1 MKLQHNET
9 HHQYWSTVDGPIVCL
24 LCPIRF
30 LSLNKRAE
38 ESTAALFTK
47 KQACLNKAVHCC
59 WITVNQT
66 APQRRIAECKREH
79 RQLYWTA
86 CARLSI
92 SSALTDIGESSQ
104 CRHVKAINLPKKTQH
119 FSGVKST
126 ALIIDAAGF
135 LTSFKWPRVAR
146 LALIK
151 VSVQVRREL
160 FSTRRWFRR
169 WLSLREPK
177 PPQNSF
183 VPLVE

>member
-1 MKLQHNET
+1 MRHII
-9 HHQYWSTVDGPIVCL
+9 STDLLWTGP
-24 LCPIRF
+24 
-30 LSLNKRAE
+30 LSVFFAPSSSSLYKQTGRGE
-38 ESTAALFTK
+38 HCGVIYKK

-59 WITVNQT
+59 WITVNHT

-104 CRHVKAINLPKKTQH
+104 CRRVKAINLQKTQH

-126 ALIIDAAGF
+126 ALIIDATGF
-135 LTSFKWPRVAR
+135 LTSFKGRRVAR
-146 LALIK
+146 LALIQ

>member
-1 MKLQHNET
+1 MRHII
-9 HHQYWSTVDGPIVCL
+9 STDLLWTGPLSVFFAPSSSSLYKQTGRGEHCGVIYKKTSMPEQSCSL
-24 LCPIRF
+24 L
-30 LSLNKRAE
+30 LN
-38 ESTAALFTK
+38 
-47 KQACLNKAVHCC
+47 H
-59 WITVNQT
+59 T

-104 CRHVKAINLPKKTQH
+104 CRRVKAINLQKTQH

-126 ALIIDAAGF
+126 ALIIDATGF
-135 LTSFKWPRVAR
+135 LTSFKGRRVAR
-146 LALIK
+146 LALIQ

>member
-1 MKLQHNET
+1 MPEQ
-9 HHQYWSTVDGPIVCL
+9 SCSL
-24 LCPIRF
+24 L
-30 LSLNKRAE
+30 LN
-38 ESTAALFTK
+38 
-47 KQACLNKAVHCC
+47 H
-59 WITVNQT
+59 T

-104 CRHVKAINLPKKTQH
+104 CRRVKAINLQKTQH

-126 ALIIDAAGF
+126 ALIIDATGF
-135 LTSFKWPRVAR
+135 LTSFKGRRVAR
-146 LALIK
+146 LALIQ

-169 WLSLREPK
+169 WLSLREASTK
-177 PPQNSF
+177 QLCSTCWINEACSVLCVMSKWVAFDSFIYFIPPSQCLSARTEF
-183 VPLVE
+183 MR